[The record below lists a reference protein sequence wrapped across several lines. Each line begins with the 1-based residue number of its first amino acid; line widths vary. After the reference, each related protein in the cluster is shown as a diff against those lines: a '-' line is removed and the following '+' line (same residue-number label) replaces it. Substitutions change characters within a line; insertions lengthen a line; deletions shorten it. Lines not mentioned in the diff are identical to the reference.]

1 MGITN
6 SQPTDTPVSTTE
18 KIINEEPEKITDY
31 KTIYVI
37 LENDQICCYFK
48 KEQIKQAQQ
57 WIQKRITE
65 IKGELFT
72 RYDVQD
78 IQLDDYTWRVEYKSK
93 DIFTFW
99 FSTWTHFEIVEI
111 DELDVED
118 ETLDESSDE
127 TEEQSQNENTMEE
140 EFEVADK
147 QKDE

>member
-1 MGITN
+1 
-6 SQPTDTPVSTTE
+6 
-18 KIINEEPEKITDY
+18 
-31 KTIYVI
+31 VI

-57 WIQKRITE
+57 WITKRITE
-65 IKGELFT
+65 IKGDLFT

-78 IQLDDYTWRVEYKSK
+78 IQLDDYTWKIEYKSK

-99 FSTWTHFEIVEI
+99 FSTWTLLQIVEI
-111 DELDVED
+111 DELEVEEERSDDIEDV
-118 ETLDESSDE
+118 
-127 TEEQSQNENTMEE
+127 SQNESTMEE